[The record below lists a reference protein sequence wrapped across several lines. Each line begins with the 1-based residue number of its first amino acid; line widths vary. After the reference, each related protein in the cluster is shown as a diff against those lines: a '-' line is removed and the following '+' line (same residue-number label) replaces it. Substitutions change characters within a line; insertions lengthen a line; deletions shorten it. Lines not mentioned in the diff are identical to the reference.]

1 MKVTD
6 KILSEMA
13 MIYCQTGTPLS
24 KLAVDYGI
32 SKTSLVRY
40 FNGERSIKLSKT
52 VQKLVDEKKRE
63 NWSKSK
69 ATSGNLGNKK
79 LQQDEIISLAN
90 EMVENNYT
98 LRDLQ
103 QMTSVSAATIYNNF
117 TEDILGIEL
126 YHKVVNNY
134 EQNKKS
140 EKNN

>member
-40 FNGERSIKLSKT
+40 FNGERSIKLSKK

-63 NWSKSK
+63 NWSESK

-117 TEDILGIEL
+117 TEDILGSEL

-140 EKNN
+140 EKK

>member
-13 MIYCQTGTPLS
+13 IIYCQTGTPLS

-40 FNGERSIKLSKT
+40 FNGEKSIKLGEKA
-52 VQKLVDEKKRE
+52 QKLVDEKKRE
-63 NWSKSK
+63 NWYKSK

-90 EMVENNYT
+90 EMVVNNYT

-117 TEDILGIEL
+117 TEDILGSEL
-126 YHKVVNNY
+126 YQKVVNNY
-134 EQNKKS
+134 EQNKKTG
-140 EKNN
+140 KK